1 MKPVIIVL
9 HCLILSGTAFMVFAA
24 IRYMAGR
31 RLIKSSLITIYE
43 KLNSAGE
50 KRRLSE
56 KQIMQ
61 MYGTANKKGLINH
74 MDENLRYSGIQT
86 KHPILTTELYLVISV
101 IVITMSI
108 VLVFLIGGSLIY
120 GALAACVTVLAM
132 ELYFNSCRQ
141 RRYEQVE
148 EELVP
153 FINSIDAYAGAT
165 DDIMSILEKSIPVI
179 TGPLKDAVFFA
190 VTQSKSSGN
199 SPEVLRQL
207 EDSIE
212 HPFFKKLVRNLEL
225 SSRHSAN
232 YKDII
237 TECRSQLDEATR
249 NARMLEEIY
258 RNGRHDIIVLIICGV
273 LCVVMALIGILDYDV
288 IPFFVSMWGT
298 PAGRSIL
305 VMCAAALMA
314 AYYIAFIASQ
324 KRGHE

>member
-1 MKPVIIVL
+1 
-9 HCLILSGTAFMVFAA
+9 
-24 IRYMAGR
+24 
-31 RLIKSSLITIYE
+31 
-43 KLNSAGE
+43 
-50 KRRLSE
+50 
-56 KQIMQ
+56 
-61 MYGTANKKGLINH
+61 
-74 MDENLRYSGIQT
+74 
-86 KHPILTTELYLVISV
+86 
-101 IVITMSI
+101 
-108 VLVFLIGGSLIY
+108 
-120 GALAACVTVLAM
+120 
-132 ELYFNSCRQ
+132 
-141 RRYEQVE
+141 
-148 EELVP
+148 
-153 FINSIDAYAGAT
+153 
-165 DDIMSILEKSIPVI
+165 MSILEKSIPVI

-314 AYYIAFIASQ
+314 AFYIAFIASQ